1 MSRSKATIETDLDN
15 VRTAIDSIVRGEVSQ
30 ASIGD
35 RSAQKLDLEQ
45 LRKRE
50 RDLIHELNQA
60 RGIRRFSRAKFVE

>member
-1 MSRSKATIETDLDN
+1 MSRSTVTIQTELDSI
-15 VRTAIDSIVRGEVSQ
+15 RTAIDSIVHGEVSQ

-35 RSAQKLDLEQ
+35 RSVTKLDLEQ

-50 RDLIHELNQA
+50 KDLIHELNQA